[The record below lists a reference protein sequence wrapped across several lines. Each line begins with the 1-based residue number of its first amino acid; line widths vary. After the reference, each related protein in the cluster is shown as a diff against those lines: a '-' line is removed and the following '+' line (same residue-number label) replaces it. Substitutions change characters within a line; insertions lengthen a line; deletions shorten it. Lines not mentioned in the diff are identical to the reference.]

1 MPSQSNSLSRFLLL
15 HPKKNAKTQ
24 HTVKRELRFILLY
37 CIFIVMKKNFLT
49 IAIVGIL
56 LLPRAQAEELQVG
69 FAQVSIT
76 PDLIDQWVDV
86 NNDAQFDPDID
97 LWTDVNGNGKFD
109 AVWMAGFQNQR
120 PAQGIKDDIM
130 AVAVVIDDGNNRV
143 GIVTADTVG
152 LMRKFVLGVREA
164 VPAEWDLDYLMVHA
178 THNHEGPDTQGLWGP
193 GFLSS
198 GVDPNYMQQLQQ
210 NILDALSEA
219 IENLEPAQMSMARI
233 PTNPLT
239 PIKDKRKPIVI
250 DEDIRALLF
259 SRPDDSIIGTLVN
272 VGIHVELAWDKNLE
286 LTADVAG
293 YLRKGLSEGIYYDD
307 ELLKP
312 GLGGT
317 TLWLTGNIGGL
328 MTSGPTDTIYDPFL
342 EKTFTEPGH
351 AKARTFGYSLANSV
365 IDAFNENRFV
375 SSPEPKI
382 TFRAI
387 EVELGIE
394 NFMLAIGTLLGV
406 VDSSPQFHLMPPFIR
421 YLSEVAFIQ
430 LGDATITGIP
440 GELYPEIAVGGIENP
455 KGADFAME
463 PEEVPPLRSQ
473 LPGKVNLIV
482 NLANDAIGY
491 IIPKSEWD
499 KDAPWIYDES
509 EETYGEIVSLGPNTA
524 PIIHQ
529 TVIKLSEES
538 QP

>member
-1 MPSQSNSLSRFLLL
+1 MNQKFL
-15 HPKKNAKTQ
+15 
-24 HTVKRELRFILLY
+24 R
-37 CIFIVMKKNFLT
+37 LT
-49 IAIVGIL
+49 IVGIL
-56 LLPRAQAEELQVG
+56 LLARAQAGELQVG
-69 FAQVSIT
+69 FAQLSIT
-76 PDLIDQWVDV
+76 PNLIDQWVDV
-86 NNDAQFDPDID
+86 NNDAQFDYDID

-109 AVWMAGFQNQR
+109 AIWMAGFQNKR
-120 PAQGIKDDIM
+120 PAQGVKDNLM

-152 LMRKFVLGVREA
+152 LMRKFVLDVREA
-164 VPAEWDLDYLMVHA
+164 VPTEWGLDYLMVHA

-193 GFLSS
+193 GFLTS
-198 GVDPNYMQQLQQ
+198 GVDPDYMQQLQQ
-210 NILDALSEA
+210 NILNALSEA
-219 IENLEPAQMSMARI
+219 IDNLEPAQMSMARI

>member
-1 MPSQSNSLSRFLLL
+1 
-15 HPKKNAKTQ
+15 
-24 HTVKRELRFILLY
+24 
-37 CIFIVMKKNFLT
+37 MKINFLT
-49 IAIVGIL
+49 LVTAGIL
-56 LLPRAQAEELQVG
+56 LLARVEAGELQVG
-69 FAQVSIT
+69 FAQLSIT
-76 PDLIDQWVDV
+76 PDLIDQWVDI

-97 LWTDVNGNGKFD
+97 LWTDVNGKEKFD
-109 AVWMAGFQNQR
+109 AVWMAGFQKKR
-120 PAQGIKDDIM
+120 PAQGIKDDLM
-130 AVAVVIDDGNNRV
+130 AVAVVIDDGINRI
-143 GIVTADTVG
+143 GIVSADTVG
-152 LMRKFVLGVREA
+152 LMRKFVIDIREA
-164 VPAEWDLDYLMVHA
+164 VPTNWGLDYLMVHA

-193 GFLSS
+193 GFFTS
-198 GVDPNYMQQLQQ
+198 GIDPDYMVQLQQ

-219 IENLEPAQMSMARI
+219 IDNLEPAQMSMARI

-250 DEDIRALLF
+250 DDDIRALLF
-259 SRPDDSIIGTLVN
+259 SRPDGSVIGTLIN
-272 VGIHVELAWDKNLE
+272 FGIHVELAWDKNLE

-293 YLRKGLSEGIYYDD
+293 YLRRGLSEGIYYEN

-328 MTSGPTDTIYDPFL
+328 MTSGPDDAIYDPFL
-342 EKTFTEPGH
+342 EKTITKPGH
-351 AKARTFGYSLANSV
+351 SKARTFGYSLANSV
-365 IDAFNENRFV
+365 IDAFNENSFV
-375 SSPEPKI
+375 PSPEPTI
-382 TFRAI
+382 TFSAL
-387 EVELGIE
+387 EVELGID
-394 NFMLAIGTLLGV
+394 NFMLSLGTLLGI

-455 KGADFAME
+455 KGADYTIA
-463 PEEVPPLRSQ
+463 PQEVPHLRSQ
-473 LPGKVNLIV
+473 LPGKLNLMV

-499 KDAPWIYDES
+499 NAPPWIYDEND
-509 EETYGEIVSLGPNTA
+509 ETYGEVVSLGPNTA

-529 TVIKLSEES
+529 TVIKLAEES
-538 QP
+538 KP